1 MKKFKM
7 SAVTL
12 LGLLYSCSPVA
23 AQAPLKEYFT
33 SKPVICGPINK
44 IIDSSKN
51 LGENPLLSADGLTL
65 LDNGT
70 FSAAPSRYIFG
81 FNKETGTWT
90 LLEFLPDGVQACVI
104 GKGIGMQ
111 LITQEQQGINL

>member
-7 SAVTL
+7 SAVIL
-12 LGLLYSCSPVA
+12 FGLLCSCSPAA

-33 SKPVICGPINK
+33 AKPVICGPIDK

-51 LGENPLLSADGLTL
+51 LGEDPLLSADGLTL

-70 FSAAPSRYIFG
+70 LSTEASKYVFG
-81 FNKETGTWT
+81 FNQETGTWT
-90 LLEFLPDGVQACVI
+90 LIELLPDGVQACVI
-104 GKGIGMQ
+104 GKGTRIK
-111 LITQEQQGINL
+111 IYKKEKGINL

>member
-7 SAVTL
+7 SIVIL
-12 LGLLYSCSPVA
+12 SGLLCSCSPVA
-23 AQAPLKEYFT
+23 AQAPLTEYFT

-70 FSAAPSRYIFG
+70 LSTDASKYVFG
-81 FNKETGTWT
+81 FNQETGTWT
-90 LLEFLPDGVQACVI
+90 LIELLPDGVQACVI
-104 GKGIGMQ
+104 GKGTRIKIYTKQ
-111 LITQEQQGINL
+111 KGINL

>member
-1 MKKFKM
+1 MKKLIA
-7 SAVTL
+7 SATIL
-12 LGLLYSCSPVA
+12 LALLCSCSPAVA
-23 AQAPLKEYFT
+23 QEYFT
-33 SKPVICGPINK
+33 KKPVICGPIDKMINK
-44 IIDSSKN
+44 YSNDI
-51 LGENPLLSADGLTL
+51 GENPLLSADGLTL

>member
-70 FSAAPSRYIFG
+70 LSTEASKYVFG
-81 FNKETGTWT
+81 FNQETGTWT
-90 LLEFLPDGVQACVI
+90 LIELLPDGVQACVI
-104 GKGIGMQ
+104 GKGNRIKIYTKQ
-111 LITQEQQGINL
+111 K